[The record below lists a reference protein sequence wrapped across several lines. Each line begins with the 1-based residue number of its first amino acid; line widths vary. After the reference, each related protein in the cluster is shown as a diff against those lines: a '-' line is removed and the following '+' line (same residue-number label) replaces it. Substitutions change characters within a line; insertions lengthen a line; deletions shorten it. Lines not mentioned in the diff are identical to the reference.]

1 MLWLHERDVAMF
13 GGDCVDVLPG
23 PDPDLP
29 LPLHQLGIGVMGL
42 TLLDWPRLDG
52 VLALCARLQRH
63 EFLLTVAPLPIVG
76 GTGSPVNPIAT
87 F

>member
-1 MLWLHERDVAMF
+1 
-13 GGDCVDVLPG
+13 
-23 PDPDLP
+23 
-29 LPLHQLGIGVMGL
+29 MGL
-42 TLLDWPRLDG
+42 TLLDWPRLEE
-52 VLALCARLQRH
+52 VLASCARLRRY